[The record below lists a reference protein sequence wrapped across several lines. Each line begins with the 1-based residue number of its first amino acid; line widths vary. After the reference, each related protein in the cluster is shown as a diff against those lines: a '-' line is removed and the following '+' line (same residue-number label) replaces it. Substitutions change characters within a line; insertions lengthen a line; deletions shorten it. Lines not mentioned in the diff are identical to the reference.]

1 MRKGRHRRFEEA
13 RALKRLNE
21 PDEEPCAECGADPED
36 DHASWC
42 LAPVE
47 DMLDEKEAA
56 EKWTTVLGTATGT
69 NGSAANGS
77 AANGSGTQ
85 ESGATNGVAT
95 EASS

>member
-56 EKWTTVLGTATGT
+56 EKWTTVLGTSTAT
-69 NGSAANGS
+69 A
-77 AANGSGTQ
+77 GSGTGPAAHD
-85 ESGATNGVAT
+85 SGATNGVAS
-95 EASS
+95 EAPS

>member
-21 PDEEPCAECGADPED
+21 PDPKDCAECGADPED

-47 DMLDEKEAA
+47 DALDEQEAA
-56 EKWTTVLGTATGT
+56 AKWTTVLTDDAVADSGSAKF
-69 NGSAANGS
+69 NGSSSSEVSSEAAG
-77 AANGSGTQ
+77 
-85 ESGATNGVAT
+85 
-95 EASS
+95 

>member
-21 PDEEPCAECGADPED
+21 PDPKECAECGADPED

-47 DMLDEKEAA
+47 DALDEQEAA
-56 EKWTTVLGTATGT
+56 AKWTTVLGDDDLPTSNGASTSKGASSSNGVNSEATG
-69 NGSAANGS
+69 
-77 AANGSGTQ
+77 
-85 ESGATNGVAT
+85 
-95 EASS
+95 

>member
-56 EKWTTVLGTATGT
+56 EKWTSVLGTTST
-69 NGSAANGS
+69 TSVANGTSSSS
-77 AANGSGTQ
+77 AID
-85 ESGATNGVAT
+85 SGATNGVAT
-95 EASS
+95 EASG